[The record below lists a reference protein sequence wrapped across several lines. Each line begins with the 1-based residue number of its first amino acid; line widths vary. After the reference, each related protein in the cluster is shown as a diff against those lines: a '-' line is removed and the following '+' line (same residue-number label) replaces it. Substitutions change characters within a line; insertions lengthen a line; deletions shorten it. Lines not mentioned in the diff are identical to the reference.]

1 MAIYNK
7 NEATVSQN
15 HTNDCSRLSNEDDDV
30 LSREHRICKQHQILE
45 SWLNIIGLNRP
56 QPAIW
61 SKSSSFHLNLR
72 KNRIKFSFSTNSAFI
87 HVVNQSD
94 KLSR

>member
-7 NEATVSQN
+7 NQATVSQN

-30 LSREHRICKQHQILE
+30 LSREHRICKQHQIQE

-56 QPAIW
+56 PTCYLVKIFQFP
-61 SKSSSFHLNLR
+61 SKPEKKSH
-72 KNRIKFSFSTNSAFI
+72 
-87 HVVNQSD
+87 
-94 KLSR
+94 